1 MQKLRCILLAAAMAT
16 GVAGCATTEPK
27 GAPDTLTVNGQQFH
41 CMEQELESKV
51 LVRCVRP

>member
-1 MQKLRCILLAAAMAT
+1 MAT